1 LVRWLESTNDVTS
14 LAMMAPPAG
23 GPQPSLW
30 LQVVPFVF
38 IFAVIYLLLI
48 RPARTRQKQVQ
59 QMLDALKT
67 GDRVVT
73 TGGLVGTLVKV
84 ERDLVQMRIADN
96 VKVEVTRSAIAALR
110 DSGADKAEG

>member
-1 LVRWLESTNDVTS
+1 
-14 LAMMAPPAG
+14 
-23 GPQPSLW
+23 
-30 LQVVPFVF
+30 
-38 IFAVIYLLLI
+38 
-48 RPARTRQKQVQ
+48 
-59 QMLDALKT
+59 
-67 GDRVVT
+67 VVT